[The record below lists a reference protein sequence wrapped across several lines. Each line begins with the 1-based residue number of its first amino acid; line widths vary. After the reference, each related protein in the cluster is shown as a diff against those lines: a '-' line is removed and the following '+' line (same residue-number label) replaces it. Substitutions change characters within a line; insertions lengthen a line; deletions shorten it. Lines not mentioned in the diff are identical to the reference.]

1 MFVLY
6 VTLYVTVYVTFYVT
20 LYVTFYVTLYV
31 TLYVTFCVTLYVT
44 FCVIQAVA
52 PTGMFRL
59 LHPGQG
65 RNIRNLFS
73 TGMFIRL
80 ELKQLLH

>member
-6 VTLYVTVYVTFYVT
+6 VTLYLT

-31 TLYVTFCVTLYVT
+31 TLYVIFCVT
-44 FCVIQAVA
+44 FCVSQGVA

-65 RNIRNLFS
+65 RNILNLFL
-73 TGMFIRL
+73 TGMFTRL
-80 ELKQLLH
+80 EFKKLLH

>member
-6 VTLYVTVYVTFYVT
+6 VTFH
-20 LYVTFYVTLYV
+20 V
-31 TLYVTFCVTLYVT
+31 TLYVTFCVTLHVA

-65 RNIRNLFS
+65 RNILNLFL
-73 TGMFIRL
+73 TGMFTRL
-80 ELKQLLH
+80 EFKKLLH